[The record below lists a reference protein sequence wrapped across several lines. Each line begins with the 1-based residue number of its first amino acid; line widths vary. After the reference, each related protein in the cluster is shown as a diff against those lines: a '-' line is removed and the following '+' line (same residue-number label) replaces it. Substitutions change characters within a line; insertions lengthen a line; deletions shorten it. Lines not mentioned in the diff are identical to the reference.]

1 MSAICPLKVQ
11 KLAKKRNN
19 QFFVNCRKTALL
31 CDFWNISKLC
41 KMRGGIFD
49 SRTGHHTLLLTFGFI
64 QPFVSIFSW
73 FPFWSLFGLY
83 FGNLVFI
90 VVFTQVVEICQLPA
104 FSFGQIPKPLRLLGS
119 FSPVPLGTYDSRY
132 CSLSKLER
140 ILNLPIRQ
148 PHLRLH

>member
-49 SRTGHHTLLLTFGFI
+49 SRTGHHKKNTHNVSVLFLFSQQKSTLQSLQCGF
-64 QPFVSIFSW
+64 
-73 FPFWSLFGLY
+73 Y
-83 FGNLVFI
+83 
-90 VVFTQVVEICQLPA
+90 
-104 FSFGQIPKPLRLLGS
+104 
-119 FSPVPLGTYDSRY
+119 Y
-132 CSLSKLER
+132 
-140 ILNLPIRQ
+140 
-148 PHLRLH
+148 